1 MIAHDEEGGITYE
14 AEIRLAVFA
23 LTLLVLLGLES
34 LLPRRA
40 AQAPRLQRTLP
51 HFFIMVLNTLLLR
64 LAFPVLAVGLAV
76 HREAAGLGLLNMLDL
91 APVGQ
96 LILALILLDLAIYL
110 QHVGFHKISFLWRFH
125 RMHHAD
131 TGFDVTTGVRFHPGE
146 IILSMLYKMAV
157 IWVLGPSAVAVLV
170 FEIVLSSTSLFNHAN
185 INLPPRLDRILRL
198 WLVTPDMH
206 RIHHSRRA
214 DEALHNFGFNL
225 TVWDRLFGTYQTDP
239 AEPQAEMALGT
250 DGVAAQDALRLG
262 PMLALPFTR
271 PKMTSSDGYNK
282 RHR

>member
-1 MIAHDEEGGITYE
+1 MTVMNGIAHE

-23 LTLLVLLGLES
+23 MTLLVLWGLEE
-34 LLPRRA
+34 LLPRRV

-51 HFFIMVLNTLLLR
+51 HFFIMSVNTILLR
-64 LAFPVLAVGLAV
+64 LAFPVLAVGLAMQ
-76 HREAAGLGLLNMLDL
+76 RETAGLGLLNMLDWSPMVKL
-91 APVGQ
+91 VSAV
-96 LILALILLDLAIYL
+96 ILLDLTIYL

-146 IILSMLYKMAV
+146 IVLSMLYKMAV
-157 IWVLGPSAVAVLV
+157 IWLLGPSALAVLV

-185 INLPPRLDRILRL
+185 INLPPRLERNLRL
-198 WLVTPDMH
+198 LLVTPDMH

-225 TVWDRLFGTYQTDP
+225 TVWDRLFGTYQSNP
-239 AEPQAEMALGT
+239 AEPQEQMALGT
-250 DGVAAQDALRLG
+250 DGVVAEDSLRLG

-271 PKMTSSDGYNK
+271 PPKTPNSDGYNK
-282 RHR
+282 MRR